1 MSNKFLKPFIPNPK
15 ILDPKV
21 GDPLGYVTNDGLWAS
36 IPYGKKYMVIHN
48 GNQDRIFNT
57 YKQSVDY
64 IKKSIKMSKKKGP
77 IDNFF

>member
-36 IPYGKKYMVIHN
+36 IPCGKSTWLYIM
-48 GNQDRIFNT
+48 GTRIVFLTLINNLLT
-57 YKQSVDY
+57 
-64 IKKSIKMSKKKGP
+64 ILKSPLRCLKRKVQ
-77 IDNFF
+77 